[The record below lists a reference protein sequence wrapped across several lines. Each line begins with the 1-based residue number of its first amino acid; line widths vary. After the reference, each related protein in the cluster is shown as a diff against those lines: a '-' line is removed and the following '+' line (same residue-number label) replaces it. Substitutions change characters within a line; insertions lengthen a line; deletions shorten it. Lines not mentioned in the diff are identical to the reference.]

1 MELADSIIAEHFT
14 FRGSLGVTVEGLAG
28 FKGYVAQVRAAFPDF
43 HNRIEELIAE
53 GGKVAAR
60 LTYSGTR
67 RGEVFGISPT
77 GRRIKY
83 AGVALFRLEEEK
95 LLDGWVLGDTRGLMK
110 QLTEN

>member
-1 MELADSIIAEHFT
+1 MNTEYNKAVVRRYFEELWNGWRVELADSMIAKHFT

-43 HNRIEELIAE
+43 HNRIEERFAE

-60 LTYSGTR
+60 LTYSGTH
-67 RGEVFGISPT
+67 RGEVFGNPPT

-83 AGVALFRLEEEK
+83 AGSPTSV
-95 LLDGWVLGDTRGLMK
+95 
-110 QLTEN
+110 